1 MDRLPTGAGH
11 DLAPP
16 PTSSGVTGINVTPL
30 IDVLLV
36 LFIVYLV
43 IVVFGRQS
51 IHVAVPAREA
61 GGEITSQI
69 LLDITPSG
77 SYQLN
82 GQPIPGNLLAPVLG
96 AALQGRGVK
105 LVFIRASPQRNYQDF
120 ITAAG
125 IAKGAGASMVALVGG
140 ETD

>member
-1 MDRLPTGAGH
+1 MDRTPTGAGH

-43 IVVFGRQS
+43 IVLVGRQS
-51 IHVAVPAREA
+51 LPVAVPAAEGQ
-61 GGEITSQI
+61 GGVTPQI

-77 SYQLN
+77 GYQLN
-82 GQPIPGNLLAPVLG
+82 GQPIPGNMLAPVLG
-96 AALQGRGVK
+96 AALRDRAVR
-105 LVFIRASPQRNYQDF
+105 LVFIRTAPERSYQDF
-120 ITAAG
+120 ITAAD
-125 IAKGAGASMVALVGG
+125 IARGAGASMVALVNP
-140 ETD
+140 